1 LNGFFTINR
10 EKTAISGKSIIHMDC
25 ILDAKQILS
34 IFLKSDG
41 LVEIKNPAAGKR
53 WG

>member
-10 EKTAISGKSIIHMDC
+10 EKTAISGKSVIYMNDDV
-25 ILDAKQILS
+25 DAKQILS